1 MRKLIAASAIA
12 LAGATATGALVATQM
27 FQPPPAEASMTC
39 NASTGPQTTS
49 GGGNGDG
56 QATQLNDEQRHIVSE
71 IIRIG
76 SERQLS
82 PRAWQIAIQ
91 AGMTESK
98 LTNLD
103 YGDRDSLGIFQM
115 RPSMGW
121 GTPQQLQDIEY
132 QVNKFYDVLLEV
144 PGWKE
149 MRPGEAAQAVERSAF
164 PDRYHEWEPMAVTLI
179 SQQGDIPDPTGCG
192 SGDHVVGGSET
203 AQTVIEAARKQLGQP
218 YAWGGGTAAGPSRGI
233 RDGGVADAH
242 GDYNKTGFDCSGLTL
257 YAYAQAGITLPRV
270 SAEQYHAG
278 KHVPIKQAQPGDLV
292 FWSSTGDPAGI
303 HHVAI
308 YLGNGK
314 ILEAPQS
321 GSVVKESAL
330 SERGSGLLPHA
341 TRPGVQA

>member
-121 GTPQQLQDIEY
+121 GTPQQLQDVDY
-132 QVNKFYDVLLEV
+132 QIRKFYSVLRGV
-144 PGWKE
+144 DGWQT
-149 MRPGEAAQAVERSAF
+149 MRPGDAAQAVERSGF
-164 PDRYHEWEPMAVTLI
+164 PQRYHRW
-179 SQQGDIPDPTGCG
+179 
-192 SGDHVVGGSET
+192 
-203 AQTVIEAARKQLGQP
+203 
-218 YAWGGGTAAGPSRGI
+218 
-233 RDGGVADAH
+233 
-242 GDYNKTGFDCSGLTL
+242 
-257 YAYAQAGITLPRV
+257 
-270 SAEQYHAG
+270 
-278 KHVPIKQAQPGDLV
+278 
-292 FWSSTGDPAGI
+292 
-303 HHVAI
+303 
-308 YLGNGK
+308 
-314 ILEAPQS
+314 
-321 GSVVKESAL
+321 
-330 SERGSGLLPHA
+330 
-341 TRPGVQA
+341 